1 MQHRSNRRF
10 TFNETG
16 SFDPSSLLEGSPHH
30 WYNADMR
37 KTRSIHILITLIAV
51 FSLAACA
58 PGSPT
63 AVSTNTATPA
73 GTLRPYPSETAT
85 ATQLPTGFVSPT
97 LSPTITPTPTPVYYE
112 VQLGD
117 DMYSIAWRFDLS
129 PQAIMTANP
138 SVDPR
143 AMIVGMSLLI
153 PITPTIEPTPGKTS
167 QATSTPTPQASQLKE
182 PDCYPDAVGGL
193 WCFVL
198 VENDSDQAM
207 ENISALV
214 TLQEGESTRQEVA
227 IMPLNLLPAGGSLP
241 LIAYFDAPVS
251 MDFIVQAEMDFYL
264 PVMAEDDRYLDVE
277 VVSQTIDYRE
287 DEQIAVIQGELLITN
302 EGLQAEYLWVT
313 ATGFD
318 ASGRIV
324 GVRRVDFEGPLSAG
338 ELIPFTLTLYSLG
351 APIKEVAILTE
362 AHRVFSNEE
371 TP

>member
-1 MQHRSNRRF
+1 M
-10 TFNETG
+10 
-16 SFDPSSLLEGSPHH
+16 
-30 WYNADMR
+30 
-37 KTRSIHILITLIAV
+37 AV

-58 PGSPT
+58 PSSPT
-63 AVSTNTATPA
+63 SVSSNTTTPA

-97 LSPTITPTPTPVYYE
+97 LSPTITPSPTPVYYE
-112 VQLGD
+112 VRLGD

-153 PITPTIEPTPGKTS
+153 PITPTIEPTPGETS
-167 QATSTPTPQASQLKE
+167 QATPTPTPQASQLKE
-182 PDCYPDAVGGL
+182 PDCYPDALGGL

-198 VENDSDQAM
+198 VENDSDEAM

-214 TLQEGESTRQEVA
+214 TLQDGESTRQEVA
-227 IMPLNLLPAGGSLP
+227 IMPLNLLPAGESLP
-241 LIAYFDAPVS
+241 LIVYFDAPVS
-251 MDFIVQAEMDFYL
+251 MDYAVQAEMDFFL
-264 PVMAEDDRYLDVE
+264 PVMADDDRYLDVE
-277 VVSQTIDYRE
+277 VVSQTIEFSD
-287 DEQIAVIQGELLITN
+287 DEQIAVIQGELLIKD
-302 EGLQAEYLWVT
+302 GGVDAEYLWVT

-318 ASGRIV
+318 ANGRIAA
-324 GVRRVDFEGPLSAG
+324 VRRVDFQGPLSAG
-338 ELIPFTLTLYSLG
+338 ELISFTLNLYSLG

-362 AHRVFSNEE
+362 AHRVISNEE